1 MLQSSLENAFILE
14 KIGLIGP
21 KSLLFLVSARVAQTR
36 SSAFLGFCL
45 FDCLTMNCSQN
56 CWIDW
61 NYAAL
66 CFKQLFFYIGVWTFA
81 RLPILCV
88 WDIWCV
94 SNNRAVIYHVF
105 IDYQQPPPPK
115 KNKTT
120 TTTNKQTNKTRFWSR
135 PETGDFYLFFV
146 GGGGGL
152 ISKLQT
158 IVNLQACYSWLFC
171 TPRLRARPTVVYCL
185 YLSCSWYNFEV

>member
-1 MLQSSLENAFILE
+1 MLLSSLENALILE
-14 KIGLIGP
+14 KIGLVIGP
-21 KSLLFLVSARVAQTR
+21 KSILLLVSARVAQTR
-36 SSAFLGFCL
+36 SSAFLGCCL

-61 NYAAL
+61 NSAAL

-115 KNKTT
+115 KNNNNN
-120 TTTNKQTNKTRFWSR
+120 NKQTNKQNTILKPTRNR
-135 PETGDFYLFFV
+135 RLLFIFCW
-146 GGGGGL
+146 GGL

-171 TPRLRARPTVVYCL
+171 TPRLRARSTVVYCL
-185 YLSCSWYNFEV
+185 YLSCSWYHFEV